1 MRNPMTTRVFRA
13 RTLIDARLAATA
25 ALGEDAVVLTTRE
38 VRRPGLLGVL
48 GATEVEIAAAA
59 LPRTERPAQSTGGPF
74 AAATYGRPQGAV
86 HERDLGGRSAALDAL
101 RTDLR
106 SEIRAVRLAMGRPAP
121 SSRDGDMMDLA
132 AEVSAI
138 REALELLAPSKGRGD
153 KVSALL
159 RARGIEGPAA
169 LALARK
175 VRSAGAGDLDERLR
189 AALASTLRA
198 AEWPAATKGR
208 RGVIAVVGPS
218 GVGKT
223 TTLAKLATLA
233 RAAGQTV
240 TLVTC
245 DTFRVGGVEQVRRYA
260 TLLDVRFEAVR
271 NAGELAAVLGRT
283 TTDLVFVDTSGRAP
297 AAEATE
303 LLLAERSFASNPS
316 FQPFDRHVLLCMAAT
331 SREVDALRTVKSFAP
346 ASPTALA
353 ITKLDETSIPSGIV
367 HAAWASKL
375 AVALTCS
382 GQRVPEDIEACDV
395 ARLVEQLVPRA
406 ESRKAKA
413 A

>member
-1 MRNPMTTRVFRA
+1 MR
-13 RTLIDARLAATA
+13 
-25 ALGEDAVVLTTRE
+25 
-38 VRRPGLLGVL
+38 GL
-48 GATEVEIAAAA
+48 
-59 LPRTERPAQSTGGPF
+59 
-74 AAATYGRPQGAV
+74 
-86 HERDLGGRSAALDAL
+86 RDH
-101 RTDLR
+101 
-106 SEIRAVRLAMGRPAP
+106 
-121 SSRDGDMMDLA
+121 
-132 AEVSAI
+132 
-138 REALELLAPSKGRGD
+138 
-153 KVSALL
+153 
-159 RARGIEGPAA
+159 
-169 LALARK
+169 
-175 VRSAGAGDLDERLR
+175 
-189 AALASTLRA
+189 
-198 AEWPAATKGR
+198 
-208 RGVIAVVGPS
+208 
-218 GVGKT
+218 
-223 TTLAKLATLA
+223 
-233 RAAGQTV
+233 
-240 TLVTC
+240 
-245 DTFRVGGVEQVRRYA
+245 
-260 TLLDVRFEAVR
+260 
-271 NAGELAAVLGRT
+271 ELAAVLGRT

-353 ITKLDETSIPSGIV
+353 ITKLDEKSIPSGIV